1 MIKSYGKENYVSVW
15 IGNCKTMDLFNEY
28 IEIQYPN
35 DDEDDEVSR
44 FELGKNF
51 GIRTYEEAFSL
62 VNYCEVETNNL
73 KELLNTGAPDYVEQY
88 FIQQNGQCL
97 QEKFNC
103 CIMFYDMDYSG
114 NKKEIINEKYGK
126 FVFLGSM
133 VSDKFDM
140 L

>member
-15 IGNCKTMDLFNEY
+15 IGNCKTLDLFNEY
-28 IEIQYPN
+28 IEIHYSN
-35 DDEDDEVSR
+35 GDGDDELSR
-44 FELGKNF
+44 FELGKDF

-62 VNYCEVETNNL
+62 VNYCEIETNNL
-73 KELLNTGAPDYVEQY
+73 KELLNTGAPDYVMQHFVEQE
-88 FIQQNGQCL
+88 GQYL
-97 QEKFNC
+97 QKEFNC
-103 CIMFYDMDYSG
+103 CVMFYDMDYTG
-114 NKKEIINEKYGK
+114 DKKEIINEKYGR

>member
-88 FIQQNGQCL
+88 FIQQNG
-97 QEKFNC
+97 
-103 CIMFYDMDYSG
+103 
-114 NKKEIINEKYGK
+114 
-126 FVFLGSM
+126 
-133 VSDKFDM
+133 
-140 L
+140 